1 MNLADYASYDA
12 VGLAA
17 LISSNQVSRTEV
29 LDVAREALAVV
40 NPAINAVVELYEPS
54 SLPQGASAGP
64 FAGVP
69 SLRKDIH
76 REAGRRVEYGSRLS
90 EGLVA
95 TETDEVL
102 QRMNDA
108 GVVFLG
114 RSATSEFALYGTTE
128 TLVHGPT
135 RNPWDLSKS
144 AGGSSGGAGAAV
156 ASGAVPIAD
165 ASDAGGSIRIPASCC
180 GLVGLKSTRVT
191 VTRARSTADLNENVH
206 SILARSVRDIR
217 TMVDVLGEPQ
227 TRDVDLVTV
236 APRLKV
242 ALSAQPWAPRTSV
255 EPEIVRAVEQVAHE
269 VGALGSVVEIAR
281 PEFEVEQFWNALTV
295 RLTAGVYKEGRA
307 LARECGRVPSPKF
320 MEPMSWKYFEAGAQV
335 TWTDVE
341 RALHDRDV
349 VVRRVND
356 FFTHYDI
363 LITPTLQVLPPDL
376 GTAGGFDMVASP
388 LDHVLLG
395 EMAGPNLA
403 LFNMTGH
410 PAITVP
416 TGMSASGLPI
426 GVQLVARH
434 GMDSL
439 LLALAAELEVRL
451 PWSAR
456 QPIVHVSRAR

>member
-1 MNLADYASYDA
+1 MNLAEYARCDG

-17 LISSNQVSRTEV
+17 LISSNQVSPAEV
-29 LDVAREALAVV
+29 LDVAREALAAV

-54 SLPQGASAGP
+54 SLRPEASSGP

-76 REAGRRVEYGSRLS
+76 REAGRRVEYGSRLG

-95 TETDEVL
+95 AETDAVI

-128 TLVHGPT
+128 TLRHGPT
-135 RNPWDLSKS
+135 RNPWDLAKS
-144 AGGSSGGAGAAV
+144 AGGSSGGAAAAV

-165 ASDAGGSIRIPASCC
+165 ASDAGGSIRIPGSCC
-180 GLVGLKSTRVT
+180 GLVGLKSTRTT
-191 VTRARSTADLNENVH
+191 VIRARSTADLNENAH

-217 TMVDVLGEPQ
+217 TMVDVLGETP
-227 TRDVDLVTV
+227 THDVDLAIV

-242 ALSAQPWAPRTSV
+242 ALSAQPWAPRTAI

-269 VGALGSVVEIAR
+269 MDALGSVVEIAR
-281 PEFEVEQFWNALTV
+281 PEFDVEEFWNALTV
-295 RLTAGVYKEGRA
+295 RLTAGVHDEVRD
-307 LARECGRVPSPKF
+307 LARACGRVPSPEF
-320 MEPMSWKYFEAGAQV
+320 MEPMSWRYFEAGAQV
-335 TWTDVE
+335 TSSEVD
-341 RALHDRDV
+341 RALLDRDLV
-349 VVRRVND
+349 VQRVND
-356 FFTHYDI
+356 FFTEYDV

-376 GTAGGFDMVASP
+376 GTAGGLDVVASP

-395 EMAGPNLA
+395 EMVGPNLA
-403 LFNMTGH
+403 IFNMTGH

-416 TGMSASGLPI
+416 TGMSAGGLPI

-456 QPIVHVSRAR
+456 QPIVHVASAR